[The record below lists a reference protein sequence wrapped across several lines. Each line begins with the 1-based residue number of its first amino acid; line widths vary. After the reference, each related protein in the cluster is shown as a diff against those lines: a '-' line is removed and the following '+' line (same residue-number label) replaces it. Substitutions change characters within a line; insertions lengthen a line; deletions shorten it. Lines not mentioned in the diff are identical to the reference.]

1 MMQAR
6 PPWRYRP
13 FPPRTP
19 ARTMPADFGQ
29 RVRLEE
35 VVPHAHRTG
44 VTSSRKRALE
54 RQGDPRLTERTV
66 TRRPDAT
73 PNAQE
78 RSSVWS
84 PVPLPPASHPSVPCD
99 GAGTGAGLHR
109 VCARCLRDSRR
120 RLPMPPSIAEVHAAL
135 TAPGQMF
142 EMEEVVIRGSR
153 LARGSSPPSLLAVL
167 GRRAT
172 ATRASATRTTL
183 TFRHHFAAA
192 ATLAHRLIDD
202 FGVRRVTVAIAMRN
216 SPVVDRVLGRRG
228 RGR

>member
-1 MMQAR
+1 
-6 PPWRYRP
+6 
-13 FPPRTP
+13 
-19 ARTMPADFGQ
+19 
-29 RVRLEE
+29 
-35 VVPHAHRTG
+35 
-44 VTSSRKRALE
+44 
-54 RQGDPRLTERTV
+54 
-66 TRRPDAT
+66 
-73 PNAQE
+73 
-78 RSSVWS
+78 
-84 PVPLPPASHPSVPCD
+84 
-99 GAGTGAGLHR
+99 
-109 VCARCLRDSRR
+109 
-120 RLPMPPSIAEVHAAL
+120 MPPSIAEVHAAL